1 METILS
7 SKLEVMAYIN
17 IDDVKFRK
25 SQLDDKLITLDQL
38 VTTFQ
43 QKTRATDE
51 LQKTKQHAE
60 DALGELET
68 KGKDADSAAE
78 TYDREFLD
86 RSAGSSWR
94 FFQRFGI
101 STLQDWLVM
110 ILYVL
115 YLIICIT
122 LFIIA
127 VKVSPQ
133 KILAGVTILLV
144 SIFFGLMIT
153 GLILRFG

>member
-51 LQKTKQHAE
+51 LQKTKRHAE

-86 RSAGSSWR
+86 RKDAMGDTFKKTRNPTIQDFTFSFFWISFLLFAVAMLLVTYFSSGSLK
-94 FFQRFGI
+94 QTGY
-101 STLQDWLVM
+101 M
-110 ILYVL
+110 
-115 YLIICIT
+115 T
-122 LFIIA
+122 LF
-127 VKVSPQ
+127 
-133 KILAGVTILLV
+133 LALV
-144 SIFFGLMIT
+144 AFFIFGMV
-153 GLILRFG
+153 LRYA

>member
-25 SQLDDKLITLDQL
+25 SQLDDKLVTLDQL

-51 LQKTKQHAE
+51 LQKTKRHAE

-86 RSAGSSWR
+86 RKDEMGDTFKTKRNPTIQDFTFS
-94 FFQRFGI
+94 FFWVSFLLFAI
-101 STLQDWLVM
+101 SM
-110 ILYVL
+110 
-115 YLIICIT
+115 
-122 LFIIA
+122 
-127 VKVSPQ
+127 
-133 KILAGVTILLV
+133 LLV
-144 SIFFGLMIT
+144 TYFSSQSLKQTGYMALFLSLVAFFIFGMV
-153 GLILRFG
+153 LRYA

>member
-1 METILS
+1 VETILS
-7 SKLEVMAYIN
+7 NKLEVMAYIN

-86 RSAGSSWR
+86 RKDAMGDTFKAKRNPTIQDFTFS
-94 FFQRFGI
+94 FFWI
-101 STLQDWLVM
+101 SFL
-110 ILYVL
+110 
-115 YLIICIT
+115 
-122 LFIIA
+122 LFA
-127 VKVSPQ
+127 V
-133 KILAGVTILLV
+133 AMLLV
-144 SIFFGLMIT
+144 TYFSSGSLKQTGYMALFLALVAFFVFGMV
-153 GLILRFG
+153 LRYA

>member
-1 METILS
+1 VETILS

-86 RSAGSSWR
+86 RKDAMGDTFKAKRNPTIQDFTFS
-94 FFQRFGI
+94 FFWI
-101 STLQDWLVM
+101 SFL
-110 ILYVL
+110 
-115 YLIICIT
+115 
-122 LFIIA
+122 LFAIA
-127 VKVSPQ
+127 M
-133 KILAGVTILLV
+133 LLV
-144 SIFFGLMIT
+144 TYFSSGSLKQTGYMALFLSIVAFFVFGMV
-153 GLILRFG
+153 LRYA

>member
-1 METILS
+1 VETILS

-17 IDDVKFRK
+17 IDDVKLRK

-51 LQKTKQHAE
+51 LQKTKRHAE

-86 RSAGSSWR
+86 RKDAMGDTFKAKRNPTIQDFTFS
-94 FFQRFGI
+94 FFWI
-101 STLQDWLVM
+101 SFL
-110 ILYVL
+110 
-115 YLIICIT
+115 
-122 LFIIA
+122 LFA
-127 VKVSPQ
+127 V
-133 KILAGVTILLV
+133 AMLLV
-144 SIFFGLMIT
+144 TYFSSGSLKQTGYMALFLALVAFFIFGMV
-153 GLILRFG
+153 LRYA

>member
-1 METILS
+1 VETILS

-51 LQKTKQHAE
+51 LQKTKRHAE

-86 RSAGSSWR
+86 RKDAMGDTFKKTRNPTIQDFTFSFFWISFLLFAVAMLLVTYFSSGSLK
-94 FFQRFGI
+94 QTGY
-101 STLQDWLVM
+101 M
-110 ILYVL
+110 
-115 YLIICIT
+115 T
-122 LFIIA
+122 LF
-127 VKVSPQ
+127 
-133 KILAGVTILLV
+133 LALV
-144 SIFFGLMIT
+144 AFFIFGMV
-153 GLILRFG
+153 LRYA

>member
-51 LQKTKQHAE
+51 LQKTKRHAE

-86 RSAGSSWR
+86 RKDAMGDTFKAKRNPTIQDFTFS
-94 FFQRFGI
+94 FFWI
-101 STLQDWLVM
+101 SFL
-110 ILYVL
+110 
-115 YLIICIT
+115 
-122 LFIIA
+122 LFA
-127 VKVSPQ
+127 V
-133 KILAGVTILLV
+133 AMLLV
-144 SIFFGLMIT
+144 TYFSSGSLKQTGYMALFLALVAFFIFGMV
-153 GLILRFG
+153 LRYA

>member
-1 METILS
+1 VETILS

-25 SQLDDKLITLDQL
+25 SQLDDKLVTLDQL

-51 LQKTKQHAE
+51 LQKTKRHAE

-86 RSAGSSWR
+86 RKDAMGDTFKTKRNPTIQDFTFS
-94 FFQRFGI
+94 FFWVSFLLFAI
-101 STLQDWLVM
+101 SM
-110 ILYVL
+110 
-115 YLIICIT
+115 
-122 LFIIA
+122 
-127 VKVSPQ
+127 
-133 KILAGVTILLV
+133 LLV
-144 SIFFGLMIT
+144 TYFSSQSLTQTGYMALFLSLVAFFIFGMV
-153 GLILRFG
+153 LRYA

>member
-1 METILS
+1 
-7 SKLEVMAYIN
+7 MAYIN

-51 LQKTKQHAE
+51 LQKTKRHAE

-86 RSAGSSWR
+86 RKDAMGDIFQGKRNPTIQDFTFS
-94 FFQRFGI
+94 FFWVSF
-101 STLQDWLVM
+101 L
-110 ILYVL
+110 
-115 YLIICIT
+115 
-122 LFIIA
+122 LFA
-127 VKVSPQ
+127 V
-133 KILAGVTILLV
+133 AMLLV
-144 SIFFGLMIT
+144 TYFSSGSLTQTGYMALFLALVAFFIFGMV
-153 GLILRFG
+153 LRYA

>member
-1 METILS
+1 
-7 SKLEVMAYIN
+7 MAYIN

-51 LQKTKQHAE
+51 LQKTKRHAE

-86 RSAGSSWR
+86 RKDAMGDTFKAKRNPTIQDFTFS
-94 FFQRFGI
+94 FFWI
-101 STLQDWLVM
+101 SFL
-110 ILYVL
+110 
-115 YLIICIT
+115 
-122 LFIIA
+122 LFA
-127 VKVSPQ
+127 V
-133 KILAGVTILLV
+133 AMLLV
-144 SIFFGLMIT
+144 TYFSSGSLKQTGYMALFLALVAFFIFGMV
-153 GLILRFG
+153 LRYA

>member
-1 METILS
+1 
-7 SKLEVMAYIN
+7 MAYIN

-86 RSAGSSWR
+86 RKDAMGDTFKTQRNPTIQDFTFS
-94 FFQRFGI
+94 FFWI
-101 STLQDWLVM
+101 SFL
-110 ILYVL
+110 
-115 YLIICIT
+115 
-122 LFIIA
+122 LFA
-127 VKVSPQ
+127 V
-133 KILAGVTILLV
+133 AMLLV
-144 SIFFGLMIT
+144 TYFSSGSLKQTGYMALFLGLVAFFIFGMV
-153 GLILRFG
+153 LRYA

>member
-1 METILS
+1 
-7 SKLEVMAYIN
+7 MAYIN

-51 LQKTKQHAE
+51 LQKTKRHAE

-86 RSAGSSWR
+86 RKDAMGDTFKKTRNPTIQDFTFSFFWISFLLFAVAMLLVTYFSSGSLK
-94 FFQRFGI
+94 QTGY
-101 STLQDWLVM
+101 M
-110 ILYVL
+110 
-115 YLIICIT
+115 T
-122 LFIIA
+122 LF
-127 VKVSPQ
+127 
-133 KILAGVTILLV
+133 LALV
-144 SIFFGLMIT
+144 AFFIFGMV
-153 GLILRFG
+153 LRYA

>member
-1 METILS
+1 VETILS

-51 LQKTKQHAE
+51 LQKTKRHAE

-86 RSAGSSWR
+86 RKDAMGDTFKKTRNPTIQDFTFS
-94 FFQRFGI
+94 FFWI
-101 STLQDWLVM
+101 SFL
-110 ILYVL
+110 
-115 YLIICIT
+115 
-122 LFIIA
+122 LFA
-127 VKVSPQ
+127 V
-133 KILAGVTILLV
+133 AMLLV
-144 SIFFGLMIT
+144 TYFSSQSLTQTGYMALFLALVAFFIFGMV
-153 GLILRFG
+153 LRYA

>member
-1 METILS
+1 
-7 SKLEVMAYIN
+7 MAYIN

-25 SQLDDKLITLDQL
+25 SQLDDKLVTLDQL

-86 RSAGSSWR
+86 RKDAMGDTFKAKRNPTIQDFTFS
-94 FFQRFGI
+94 FF
-101 STLQDWLVM
+101 WLSF
-110 ILYVL
+110 L
-115 YLIICIT
+115 
-122 LFIIA
+122 LFA
-127 VKVSPQ
+127 V
-133 KILAGVTILLV
+133 AMLLV
-144 SIFFGLMIT
+144 TYFSSQSLKQTGYMALFLALVAFFIFGMV
-153 GLILRFG
+153 LRYA

>member
-1 METILS
+1 VETILS

-25 SQLDDKLITLDQL
+25 SQLDDKLVTLDQL

-86 RSAGSSWR
+86 RKDAMGDTFKAKRNPTIQDFTFS
-94 FFQRFGI
+94 FF
-101 STLQDWLVM
+101 WLSF
-110 ILYVL
+110 L
-115 YLIICIT
+115 
-122 LFIIA
+122 LFA
-127 VKVSPQ
+127 V
-133 KILAGVTILLV
+133 AMLLV
-144 SIFFGLMIT
+144 TYFSSQSLKQTGYMALFLALVAFFIFGMV
-153 GLILRFG
+153 LRYA

>member
-1 METILS
+1 
-7 SKLEVMAYIN
+7 MAYIN

-86 RSAGSSWR
+86 RKDAMGDTFKAKRNPTIQDFTFSFFWISFLLFAIAMVLVTYFSSGSLKQTGYMALFLALVA
-94 FFQRFGI
+94 FFIFG
-101 STLQDWLVM
+101 M
-110 ILYVL
+110 VL
-115 YLIICIT
+115 RY
-122 LFIIA
+122 A
-127 VKVSPQ
+127 
-133 KILAGVTILLV
+133 
-144 SIFFGLMIT
+144 
-153 GLILRFG
+153 

>member
-1 METILS
+1 
-7 SKLEVMAYIN
+7 MAYIN

-51 LQKTKQHAE
+51 LQKTKRHAE

-86 RSAGSSWR
+86 RKDAMGDTFKAKRNPTIQDFTFS
-94 FFQRFGI
+94 FFWI
-101 STLQDWLVM
+101 SFL
-110 ILYVL
+110 
-115 YLIICIT
+115 
-122 LFIIA
+122 LFAIA
-127 VKVSPQ
+127 M
-133 KILAGVTILLV
+133 LLV
-144 SIFFGLMIT
+144 TYFSSGSLKQTGYMALFLSIVAFFVFGMV
-153 GLILRFG
+153 LRYA

>member
-1 METILS
+1 VETILS

-51 LQKTKQHAE
+51 LQKTKRHAE

-86 RSAGSSWR
+86 RKDAMGDTFKAKRNPTIQDFTFS
-94 FFQRFGI
+94 FFWI
-101 STLQDWLVM
+101 SFL
-110 ILYVL
+110 
-115 YLIICIT
+115 
-122 LFIIA
+122 LFA
-127 VKVSPQ
+127 V
-133 KILAGVTILLV
+133 AMLLV
-144 SIFFGLMIT
+144 TYFSSGSLKQTGYMALFLALVAFFIFGMV
-153 GLILRFG
+153 LRYA

>member
-25 SQLDDKLITLDQL
+25 SQLDDKLVTLDQL

-43 QKTRATDE
+43 QKTRGTDE
-51 LQKTKQHAE
+51 LQKVKQHAE

-86 RSAGSSWR
+86 RKDAMGDTFKGKRNPTIQDFTFS
-94 FFQRFGI
+94 FFWVSF
-101 STLQDWLVM
+101 L
-110 ILYVL
+110 
-115 YLIICIT
+115 
-122 LFIIA
+122 LFAIA
-127 VKVSPQ
+127 M
-133 KILAGVTILLV
+133 LLV
-144 SIFFGLMIT
+144 TYFSSQSLKQTGYMALFLSLVAFFVFGMV
-153 GLILRFG
+153 LRYA

>member
-51 LQKTKQHAE
+51 LQKTKRHAE

-86 RSAGSSWR
+86 RKDAMGDTFKAKRNPTIQDFTFS
-94 FFQRFGI
+94 FFWI
-101 STLQDWLVM
+101 SFL
-110 ILYVL
+110 
-115 YLIICIT
+115 
-122 LFIIA
+122 LFAIA
-127 VKVSPQ
+127 M
-133 KILAGVTILLV
+133 LLV
-144 SIFFGLMIT
+144 TYFSSGSLKQTGYMALFLSIVAFFVFGMV
-153 GLILRFG
+153 LRYA